1 MLGEKIRKFLL
12 RGGLKKKQDNQKKE
26 KNGEH
31 VYSNR
36 MTVVAPIT
44 LALALPEMSPA
55 EISTEIP
62 AIPRPAVLRDQII
75 RTSRVSSH
83 SLATYGHEDLIPI
96 DGIPRPAFPRSFSA
110 GMLHEERSQINRHIR
125 YETLDKRGL
134 KLSTV
139 VVGPKRSAALAEWE
153 GLEEGAEREVK
164 SHLPIP
170 PMTAEG
176 GGEEDEEVMEG
187 GTGREFGDFTIT
199 VPTKPAPV
207 RDEENLVGYKV
218 KSTHR
223 RVAKKACLGL
233 RRWVDSKVGSI
244 KRPNRAPIARGFRF
258 WLRDGVDPTVDTSCP
273 RLYGRDRPGPK
284 RTVHPRP
291 WDTVLVTSATPPRAV
306 PREVYRDFI
315 RVAWYYFPDGF
326 ETVEEGYTAYEQW
339 VDAERSID

>member
-187 GTGREFGDFTIT
+187 EPGASSVILQSPFRPSPPRKRALGYGGGSTRRSALSSDRTGPPLQGVSGSGCEMGLTR
-199 VPTKPAPV
+199 
-207 RDEENLVGYKV
+207 R
-218 KSTHR
+218 STPLAH
-223 RVAKKACLGL
+223 ACMAETDQGQ
-233 RRWVDSKVGSI
+233 KGQCTH
-244 KRPNRAPIARGFRF
+244 ARGTLFLSLAPLPQGPYHAKSIETSLELLGTIF
-258 WLRDGVDPTVDTSCP
+258 PTVLRPSRRNTRHTSSGWTL
-273 RLYGRDRPGPK
+273 RGP
-284 RTVHPRP
+284 
-291 WDTVLVTSATPPRAV
+291 
-306 PREVYRDFI
+306 
-315 RVAWYYFPDGF
+315 
-326 ETVEEGYTAYEQW
+326 
-339 VDAERSID
+339 SIEA

>member
-1 MLGEKIRKFLL
+1 MLGETIRKFLL

-44 LALALPEMSPA
+44 LALALPE
-55 EISTEIP
+55 
-62 AIPRPAVLRDQII
+62 I
-75 RTSRVSSH
+75 RGSSH

-110 GMLHEERSQINRHIR
+110 GMLHEERSQRDRHIR

-153 GLEEGAEREVK
+153 GLAERAGREVE
-164 SHLPIP
+164 SHLPVP
-170 PMTAEG
+170 PRTAEG
-176 GGEEDEEVMEG
+176 GEESKEMMEG
-187 GTGREFGDFTIT
+187 GTGREFGDFTVA
-199 VPTKPAPV
+199 VPAKPAPV

-244 KRPNRAPIARGFRF
+244 KRPNRDPVARGFRF
-258 WLRDGVDPTVDTSCP
+258 WLRDGLTRRSTPLARACMAETDQGQRRRCTHARGTLFLSPAPLPQGLYHAKSIETSLELLGTISPTV
-273 RLYGRDRPGPK
+273 LRPSRKNTRHMSSGWTLRGP
-284 RTVHPRP
+284 
-291 WDTVLVTSATPPRAV
+291 
-306 PREVYRDFI
+306 
-315 RVAWYYFPDGF
+315 
-326 ETVEEGYTAYEQW
+326 
-339 VDAERSID
+339 SIKA

>member
-1 MLGEKIRKFLL
+1 
-12 RGGLKKKQDNQKKE
+12 
-26 KNGEH
+26 
-31 VYSNR
+31 

-62 AIPRPAVLRDQII
+62 AIPRPAVLRDQIFC
-75 RTSRVSSH
+75 TSRGSSQ
-83 SLATYGHEDLIPI
+83 LVAAYGHEDLIPI

-110 GMLHEERSQINRHIR
+110 GMLHEERSQMDRHIR

-139 VVGPKRSAALAEWE
+139 VVGPKRSEWE
-153 GLEEGAEREVK
+153 SLEGRAEREVK
-164 SHLPIP
+164 SHLPVP
-170 PMTAEG
+170 PRTTEG
-176 GGEEDEEVMEG
+176 GEDDEEIMEG
-187 GTGREFGDFTIT
+187 RTGREFGDFTIT

-223 RVAKKACLGL
+223 RVAKKSCLGL

-244 KRPNRAPIARGFRF
+244 KRLNRAPVARGFRF

-284 RTVHPRP
+284 KTVHPRP
-291 WDTVLVTSATPPRAV
+291 WDTILVTSVAPPRAV

-326 ETVEEGYTAYEQW
+326 ETVEEEYAAYEQW

>member
-1 MLGEKIRKFLL
+1 MLGETIRKFLL

-75 RTSRVSSH
+75 HNSRV
-83 SLATYGHEDLIPI
+83 
-96 DGIPRPAFPRSFSA
+96 RSFSA
-110 GMLHEERSQINRHIR
+110 GMLHEERSQRDRHIR
-125 YETLDKRGL
+125 YETLDRGGL

-139 VVGPKRSAALAEWE
+139 VVAAALAEWE
-153 GLEEGAEREVK
+153 GLEERAEREVK
-164 SHLPIP
+164 SHLPVP
-170 PMTAEG
+170 PRTAEG
-176 GGEEDEEVMEG
+176 GEESKEMMEG
-187 GTGREFGDFTIT
+187 GTGREFGDFTVA
-199 VPTKPAPV
+199 VPAKPAPV

-218 KSTHR
+218 KTTHR

-244 KRPNRAPIARGFRF
+244 KRPNRDPVARGFRF

-284 RTVHPRP
+284 KTVHPRP
-291 WDTVLVTSATPPRAV
+291 WDTVLVTSATAPRAV

-315 RVAWYYFPDGF
+315 RIAWYYFPDGF
-326 ETVEEGYTAYEQW
+326 ETVEEEYAAYEQW